1 MELLVLNEGVHK
13 NSYFIV
19 WFVLSAQCLLVT
31 IKILDNN
38 YRNKKTTPKP
48 YNLRRCMWYSN
59 SAKSRKLY
67 CKFYIKIKKKL

>member
-38 YRNKKTTPKP
+38 YRNKNKAIPKP
-48 YNLRRCMWYSN
+48 YNLRRCM
-59 SAKSRKLY
+59 
-67 CKFYIKIKKKL
+67 